1 MALAHR
7 LGAELITGV
16 YSSPYPRALQTI
28 APLATALEV
37 PVTVVPDLRERL
49 LAPGPLPDWLEHC
62 RRGWEDFDRAL
73 PGGESSR
80 TAQRRVGAAL
90 SLLAAKHPDETIAV
104 ASHGNLIALALNAQ
118 DPRIGFEFWR
128 SMPMPAVYPVDLP
141 E

>member
-1 MALAHR
+1 MALADR
-7 LGAELITGV
+7 LRTEPIAGL

-28 APLATALEV
+28 EPLAAALAV

-49 LAPGPLPDWLEHC
+49 LHPGPLPDWLEHC
-62 RRGWEDFDRAL
+62 RRGWGDFDLAL

-90 SLLAAKHPDETIAV
+90 SLLAAQHPGETIAV
-104 ASHGNLIALALNAQ
+104 ASHGNLIALALDAQ
-118 DPRIGFEFWR
+118 DPGVGFDFWR

-141 E
+141 A